1 MSDLLD
7 KVIEAVAT
15 AVVVRVIGPDPG
27 PTASAEPT
35 VVEVVESPRPGSM
48 GAMIHE
54 QQRRLDRVGALMRE
68 NQVNEPEF
76 SLHCNR
82 IIRELYQLMH
92 LGGDYWDEAKWEIK
106 AVRRRAV
113 RKAKR

>member
-27 PTASAEPT
+27 PTAPAEPT
-35 VVEVVESPRPGSM
+35 VVEVVEAPRPGTM
-48 GAMIHE
+48 GAMIVEHKY
-54 QQRRLDRVGALMRE
+54 RLDRVGALMRT

-76 SLHCNR
+76 ATHCNR
-82 IIRELYQLMH
+82 IIRELYQLLH
-92 LGGDYWDEAKWEIK
+92 GDGDYWDEAKWEIK
-106 AVRRRAV
+106 AVRRRAL

>member
-7 KVIEAVAT
+7 KVLEAVAT
-15 AVVVRVIGPDPG
+15 AVVVRVIGSDPG
-27 PTASAEPT
+27 PPAEPT
-35 VVEVVESPRPGSM
+35 EVEVVESPRPGSM

-54 QQRRLDRVGALMRE
+54 QQRRLDRVGALMHE
-68 NQVNEPEF
+68 NKVNEPEF
-76 SLHCNR
+76 ADHCNR